1 MVRKCIKRLMR
12 FLKDE
17 ERVTAIE
24 YGLVAALISVAIIAA
39 LTGAGESLNAI
50 FNRMKDDLDTASTA
64 S

>member
-17 ERVTAIE
+17 EGVTAIE